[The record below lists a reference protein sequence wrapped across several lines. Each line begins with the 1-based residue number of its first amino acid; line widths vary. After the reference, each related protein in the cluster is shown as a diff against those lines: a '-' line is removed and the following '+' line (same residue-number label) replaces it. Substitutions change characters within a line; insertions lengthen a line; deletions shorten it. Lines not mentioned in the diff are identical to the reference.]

1 MHVKN
6 SKPTLISG
14 RKTIIKNLDANTSKQ
29 ALRKMLDDAKAE
41 LAALTGAVAPQAQA
55 AMLFA

>member
-1 MHVKN
+1 MHFKN

-29 ALRKMLDDAKAE
+29 ALRQMLDEAKAE